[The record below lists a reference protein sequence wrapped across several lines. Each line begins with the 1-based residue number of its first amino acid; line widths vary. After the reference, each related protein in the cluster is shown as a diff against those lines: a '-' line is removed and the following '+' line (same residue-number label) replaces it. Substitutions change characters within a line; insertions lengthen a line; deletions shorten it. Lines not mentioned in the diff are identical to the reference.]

1 MLQASLLGGL
11 FIGVLSALPIVN
23 VANTCCCL
31 WIVGG
36 GVLAAYLQQQNEG
49 GGSLPIARGAGVGL
63 TAGVVGAFV
72 WLFVS
77 IPLSFVMGPLQ
88 ERMVQEML
96 RSATDMP
103 PNVRQILEG
112 VGERA
117 SSPFQ
122 YVFGFLFH
130 LCAGLIFA
138 TAGGAIGAAF
148 FKGDVPPALGGPPS
162 PPPVPPPL

>member
-1 MLQASLLGGL
+1 MLQASVLGGL

-23 VANTCCCL
+23 VANCCCV
-31 WIVGG
+31 WVVGG
-36 GVLAAYLQQQNEG
+36 GVLAAYLQQQDEG
-49 GGSLPIARGAGVGL
+49 RTLPIASGAAVGL
-63 TAGVVGAFV
+63 IAGVVGAFV
-72 WLFVS
+72 WLLVS

-96 RSATDMP
+96 RTATGMP

-112 VGERA
+112 VGDRA

-148 FKGDVPPALGGPPS
+148 FKRDVPPAIGGQPN
-162 PPPVPPPL
+162 PPPLPPQL

>member
-1 MLQASLLGGL
+1 MLQATLLAGA

-23 VANTCCCL
+23 IANCCCV

-36 GVLAAYLQQQNEG
+36 GILAAYLQQQNDG
-49 GGSLPIARGAGVGL
+49 RSLPVARGAGVGL
-63 TAGVVGAFV
+63 IAGVVGAFV
-72 WLFVS
+72 WVLVS
-77 IPLSFVMGPLQ
+77 IPISFVTGPVQ
-88 ERMVQEML
+88 ERMVQEVL
-96 RSATDMP
+96 RTATDMP

-112 VGERA
+112 VGERG

-148 FKGDVPPALGGPPS
+148 FTRDVPPALGGPPT
-162 PPPVPPPL
+162 PPPIPPQL

>member
-1 MLQASLLGGL
+1 MLQAVLLAGA

-23 VANTCCCL
+23 VANCCCV

-49 GGSLPIARGAGVGL
+49 RSLPVARGAGVGL
-63 TAGVVGAFV
+63 IAGVVGAFV
-72 WLFVS
+72 WLVVS

-88 ERMVQEML
+88 ERMIQQVL
-96 RSATDMP
+96 RTATDIP
-103 PNVRQILEG
+103 PNVRQVLEG
-112 VGERA
+112 VGERG

-122 YVFGFLFH
+122 LIVGFLLQ

-148 FKGDVPPALGGPPS
+148 FTRDVPPALGGPPT
-162 PPPVPPPL
+162 PPPIPPQL

>member
-1 MLQASLLGGL
+1 MIQASFLGGL

-23 VANTCCCL
+23 IANCCCV
-31 WIVGG
+31 WVVGG

-49 GGSLPIARGAGVGL
+49 RSLPVARGAGVGL
-63 TAGVVGAFV
+63 IAGVVGAFI
-72 WLFVS
+72 WLFLS
-77 IPLSFVMGPLQ
+77 IPLSFVIGPVQ
-88 ERMVQEML
+88 ERMVQEVL
-96 RSATDMP
+96 RTATDMP

-112 VGERA
+112 VSERG

-138 TAGGAIGAAF
+138 TAGGAIGAALF
-148 FKGDVPPALGGPPS
+148 TRDVPPALGGQPT
-162 PPPVPPPL
+162 PPPIPPQS

>member
-1 MLQASLLGGL
+1 MLQATLLAGA
-11 FIGVLSALPIVN
+11 FIGVLSALPVVN
-23 VANTCCCL
+23 IANCCCV

-49 GGSLPIARGAGVGL
+49 RSLPVARGAGVGL
-63 TAGVVGAFV
+63 VAGVVGAFV
-72 WLFVS
+72 WLLVS
-77 IPLSFVMGPLQ
+77 IPLSFVIGPVQ
-88 ERMVQEML
+88 ERMVQEVL
-96 RSATDMP
+96 RTATDMP

-112 VGERA
+112 VGERG
-117 SSPFQ
+117 SSPLQ

-148 FKGDVPPALGGPPS
+148 FKRDVPPVLGGQPT
-162 PPPVPPPL
+162 PPPIPPQL

>member
-1 MLQASLLGGL
+1 MLQASVLGGL

-23 VANTCCCL
+23 VANCCCV
-31 WIVGG
+31 WVVGG
-36 GVLAAYLQQQNEG
+36 GVLAAYLQQQDEG
-49 GGSLPIARGAGVGL
+49 RTLPIASGAGVGL
-63 TAGVVGAFV
+63 IAGVVGAFV

-96 RSATDMP
+96 RTATDMP

-112 VGERA
+112 VGDRA

-130 LCAGLIFA
+130 LLAGLIFA

-148 FKGDVPPALGGPPS
+148 FKRDVPPAVGGQPT
-162 PPPVPPPL
+162 PPPLPPQL